1 MSGLGTL
8 NERKQTLESYL
19 YAEKALKSLGQSPD
33 VSEQRAKGACSG
45 AGLLLGSGLI
55 LCLLGRD
62 DVLVEVP
69 GRRFLEGEVEPG
81 PEQGD

>member
-33 VSEQRAKGACSG
+33 VSEQRANGACSG
-45 AGLLLGSGLI
+45 RVYRSVRASYSACWAGTTYSSKYQAVASSKV
-55 LCLLGRD
+55 R
-62 DVLVEVP
+62 
-69 GRRFLEGEVEPG
+69 
-81 PEQGD
+81 